1 MEPNKRILIGS
12 PIRQEPDVLKEFL
25 NSLRG
30 LETQNISIDYYFI
43 DDNDDPVSSSI
54 LNDFCKCFT
63 GRVILEQRY
72 KSDVYVKTED
82 THHWK
87 ENLIWKVAGYKNNM
101 INHAGSKAYDYLF
114 LIDSDIILHPDT
126 LNQLIS
132 AEKDIVSE
140 IFWTKWHKDSIP
152 LPQVWLYD
160 HYDLIPK
167 DRLEKIDSTEARRR
181 YDQFLEQLKKPG
193 LYEVGGLG
201 ACTLISSTALKA
213 GVSFNEIYNISFWG
227 EDRHFC
233 IRAAALGFRL
243 YVDTNCPAYHIY
255 RKEDIDG
262 IEAYKQKC
270 RQIKEPKWVCK
281 SEGNKLTLSMLVRN
295 ESGKFLSEMLSHAA
309 QYIDNAVI
317 LDDAS
322 EDETVAIC
330 KAVLKDIPCKIVSN
344 KEHQFSNE
352 IVLRKQLWN
361 LTIAENPDWILCL
374 DADEI
379 FEDSIKKSIKLL
391 INQPDFDHYAFRLY
405 DMWDPEHYREDIYWH
420 AHKYYKVF
428 LLRYRPDFEYIWR
441 ETPLHCGRVPE
452 NIFSLKG
459 CVCYVRLKHYGWSTP
474 ELRAEKYKRYMSL
487 DPEGK
492 YGILEQ
498 YKSILDENPTLKKW
512 E

>member
-1 MEPNKRILIGS
+1 MEVYKRILIGS
-12 PIRQEPDVLKEFL
+12 PVRQEPDILEEFL
-25 NSLRG
+25 DSLRE
-30 LETQNISIDYYFI
+30 LKTQNMSIDYFFI
-43 DDNDDPVSSSI
+43 DDSENPVSSSK
-54 LNDFCKCFT
+54 LNDFCQGCT
-63 GRVILEQRY
+63 GSVVLEQGDR
-72 KSDVYVKTED
+72 SGAYVRTED

-87 ENLIWKVAGYKNNM
+87 ENLIWKVADYKNRM
-101 INHAGSKAYDYLF
+101 LSHAVNNAYDYLF
-114 LIDSDIILHPDT
+114 LVDSDIILHPDT

-132 AEKDIVSE
+132 DEKDIVSE
-140 IFWTKWHKDSIP
+140 IFWTKWHKNSIP

-160 HYDLIPK
+160 HYGLVPK
-167 DRLEKIDSTEARRR
+167 KRLEQIDSTESNRR
-181 YDQFLEQLKKPG
+181 YQQFLEQLKTPG

-213 GVSFNEIYNISFWG
+213 GVSFNEIYNLSFWG

-233 IRAAALGFRL
+233 VRAAALGFKL

-255 RKEDIDG
+255 RQEDIDG

-270 RQIKEPKWVCK
+270 RQPKEPKWICK
-281 SEGNKLTLSMLVRN
+281 SEGNKITLSLLVRN
-295 ESGKFLSEMLSHAA
+295 ESGKFLRDMLSHAA

-322 EDETVAIC
+322 EDDTVEVC
-330 KAVLKDIPCKIVSN
+330 KEVLKDIPCKIVSN
-344 KEHQFSNE
+344 KEHKFSNE
-352 IVLRKQLWN
+352 VVLRKQLWD
-361 LTIAENPDWILCL
+361 LTVAENPDWILCL

-379 FEDSIKKSIKLL
+379 FEDSIKNVIKRL
-391 INQPDFDHYAFRLY
+391 IDQPDFDYYAFRFY
-405 DMWDPEHYREDIYWH
+405 DMWDPEHYREDTYWH
-420 AHKYYKVF
+420 AHKRYRVL
-428 LLRYRPDFEYIWR
+428 LLRYRPDFEYKWKDA
-441 ETPLHCGRVPE
+441 PLHCGGIPE

-474 ELRAEKYKRYMSL
+474 QLRAEKYKRYMSL

-498 YKSILDENPTLKKW
+498 YKSILDEAPTLKKW